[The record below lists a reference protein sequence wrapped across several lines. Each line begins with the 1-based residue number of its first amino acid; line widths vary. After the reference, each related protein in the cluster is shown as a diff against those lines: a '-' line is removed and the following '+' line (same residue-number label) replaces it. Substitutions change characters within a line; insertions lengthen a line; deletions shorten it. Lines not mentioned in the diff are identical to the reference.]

1 MPSPQLVLASASPR
15 RRELLGRLGLVFEVD
30 PPRVPEE
37 TWCEDEA
44 PGDFARRQAEAKAAE
59 VTERRPSH
67 LVIAAD
73 TIVVLE
79 GAVLGKPDD
88 AAHARSMLERLSGR
102 THAVHTGVALVCGP
116 RRASA
121 VEVTEVRFRAL
132 DPVEIR
138 DYVATGEPLDKA
150 GAYGIQAFGAT
161 LVEGVSGC
169 YFNVMGLPIVRL
181 LRLLAETGW
190 EYRVP
195 GRLEPVDRSPAG
207 PA

>member
-37 TWCEDEA
+37 TWREEEA

-59 VTERRPSH
+59 IAARRPAD

-79 GAVLGKPDD
+79 GVVLGKPAD
-88 AAHARSMLERLSGR
+88 AAHARRMLERLSGR
-102 THAVHTGVALVCGP
+102 THSVHTAVALAGSSG
-116 RRASA
+116 RASGI
-121 VEVTEVRFRAL
+121 EVTEVRFRTLA
-132 DPVEIR
+132 PGEIR

-161 LVEGVSGC
+161 LVERVSGC

-181 LRLLAETGW
+181 VRLLAETGW

-195 GRLEPVDRSPAG
+195 GRLEPVDGPPASPA
-207 PA
+207 